1 MWLDIGQG
9 IGMPDDSPYQVQV
22 KIRNADLTTQ
32 PSKLNRNNY
41 ATWSER
47 VKKDFKMA

>member
-22 KIRNADLTTQ
+22 KIRNNDVTTQ
-32 PSKLNRNNY
+32 LPKSNRNKY
-41 ATWSER
+41 KIWSER
-47 VKKDFKMA
+47 IKKDF

>member
-22 KIRNADLTTQ
+22 KIRNIDVTTQ
-32 PSKLNRNNY
+32 LPKTNRNNY
-41 ATWSER
+41 KTWSER
-47 VKKDFKMA
+47 IKRDF